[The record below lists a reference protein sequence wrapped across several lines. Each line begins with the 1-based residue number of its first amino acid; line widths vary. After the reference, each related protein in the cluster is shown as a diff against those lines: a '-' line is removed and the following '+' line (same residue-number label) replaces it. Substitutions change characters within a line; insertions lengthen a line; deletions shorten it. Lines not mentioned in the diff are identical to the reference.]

1 MRNQPDINAAAYV
14 TGKNL
19 CIVGVADTRLGAI
32 PFACT
37 TAIKGE
43 AEVADGP
50 IDVGSE
56 LPPEVQAALDEGS
69 KESMLRITRDSFA
82 LAAESLVER
91 ARQGDQVALATIVLI
106 RKAAVKGSERA
117 KRGLRALEHYA
128 RKNKISTTSFGRDTS
143 RLSASLDKHHET
155 SLEYSSAIRA
165 IVPVLAGK
173 DPDCA
178 IVTLANGPELL
189 GEKNETVEKLSQ
201 GLSEAARKAFRYGF
215 SNSYHSAKVASVA
228 HRLSEGE
235 RESLQ
240 LGYCVAMAKRIQAV
254 RLPGTPI
261 KVLSSAASWE
271 LD

>member
-1 MRNQPDINAAAYV
+1 MRNQPEINAAAYV

-43 AEVADGP
+43 AEVTDGP